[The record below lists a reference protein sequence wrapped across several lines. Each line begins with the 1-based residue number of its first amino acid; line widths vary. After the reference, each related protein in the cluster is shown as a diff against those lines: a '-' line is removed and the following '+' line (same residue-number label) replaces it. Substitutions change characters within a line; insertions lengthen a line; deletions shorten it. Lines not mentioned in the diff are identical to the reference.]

1 MKRWPIK
8 LLHRLLIF
16 TVLAVIMLLLQV
28 VVLPRLVRH
37 RILSRLAE
45 IGLPEA
51 TLEVRSCSW
60 RGAELANVN
69 LDKDRCG
76 CIGAVAVQ
84 YSPRSLIQGKLKKV
98 QITGGQ
104 LLLRVRDGKVEMGE
118 LAKLKLGNGEEA
130 VDHPFGLIELHSCV
144 LSIDLEKKRI
154 CIPCDGSIVNTG
166 DGRLESDLNLN
177 LQGVPLHVRL
187 ISFSDERSLSFSMEK
202 EDLDLRALMTAL
214 PTGEFDLPARLAGR
228 IDVKLE
234 GEISGNDGLA
244 VFSLTAGN
252 GWLKTALA
260 NSPVDVEGIECQLHV
275 DLKDKSQLEKLSCD
289 LTADAVRYGYVIA
302 NEMHFSLEK
311 MEEGFA
317 LFGEA
322 KGEEWQLKEL
332 SGILP
337 AGLCPKDEGSQV
349 KISWELEGYVPKGVS
364 EKISDKGLDI
374 SQLGAISI
382 SGHLLTNMSRLPGRA
397 LPDFEIPELQVVLAP
412 GELKMGQ
419 PEVVLRE
426 FSGVVRLRGSC
437 KNAWSEFYVLPGS
450 GLEFGSASAGN
461 LMIEKTKL
469 ALQGTKDRSAVES
482 VFDEDNLKTRICL
495 EANSDGMTVQVVKDM
510 LMAKVDGARLSVDA
524 SLGSEPG
531 TATGTLAI
539 DGLECQL
546 GSSGLLLVLEGAVL
560 NAELNPSGDAGAVL
574 EAMLTLDT
582 ATLLNGKSEA
592 LFALDRDTLKP
603 ISGSLDLK
611 QREGRVQLQ
620 WPIQKEAILY
630 ANGYIDLQEKQ
641 PSGFCSVACD
651 GFRIEE
657 EQTAIKMLA
666 NSTGLTVSGD
676 FSLKGNLRL
685 ERGHLV
691 PRVTIAATDTTLS
704 SKRYQAQ
711 AEGINGAM
719 TITGFSPIS
728 TPGNQRFE
736 VQSFKLG
743 KLQLQDGFIA
753 LCFEDDPPA
762 LLIERAE
769 WGCLGG
775 RVYSRALRID
785 PNQPEID
792 IRLFAN
798 GLDMDKLF
806 GLAFGQGGT
815 GKGTLYGMIPASV
828 SRSNLADFTIGEGFL
843 HATNGNGSWK
853 LGDSDPANIVQ
864 KALEQQLGKMLQE
877 SVEVSIQDKIFRGL
891 RDFEYSMFKIDFLRQ
906 KDGILARVTTRGRS
920 RDPRVPVEFEE
931 IVLDFPGFDEN
942 LRKIMVIRTAVGQ
955 GLKRTTDKLE
965 R

>member
-1 MKRWPIK
+1 
-8 LLHRLLIF
+8 
-16 TVLAVIMLLLQV
+16 MLLLQV
-28 VVLPRLVRH
+28 VVLPRLVQH
-37 RILSRLAE
+37 MILSRLAE
-45 IGLPEA
+45 IGLPVA

-69 LDKDRCG
+69 LDKDRSV

-84 YSPRSLIQGKLKKV
+84 YSPGSLIQGKLKKV

-104 LLLRVRDGKVEMGE
+104 LLLRVRDGKVELGE
-118 LAKLKLGNGEEA
+118 LAKLKLGNSEGTG
-130 VDHPFGLIELHSCV
+130 DHPFGLIELHSCV

-154 CIPCDGSIVNTG
+154 CIPCDGSIVHTG
-166 DGRLESDLNLN
+166 DGRLESYLNLN
-177 LQGVPLHVRL
+177 LQGIPLHVRL
-187 ISFSDERSLSFSMEK
+187 TSFSDEGSLSFSMEK
-202 EDLDLRALMTAL
+202 EDLDMRALMTVL
-214 PTGEFDLPARLAGR
+214 PTGQFDLPARLAGR

-234 GEISGNDGLA
+234 GEISENDGLA
-244 VFSLTAGN
+244 VFALTAGN

-260 NSPVDVEGIECQLHV
+260 NSPVDAEGIECQLHV
-275 DLKDKSQLEKLSCD
+275 DLKDGSQLEKLSCD
-289 LTADAVRYGYVIA
+289 LSADAVRCGHVIA
-302 NEMHFSLEK
+302 DEIHFSLEK

-322 KGEEWQLKEL
+322 KGQKWQLKRL
-332 SGILP
+332 SAILP
-337 AGLCPKDEGSQV
+337 AGLRPKDEGGPV
-349 KISWELEGYVPKGVS
+349 KISWELEGSVPKGVS

-374 SQLGAISI
+374 SRLGAISI
-382 SGHLLTNMSRLPGRA
+382 NGHLLTNMSRTPGRA
-397 LPDFEIPELQVVLAP
+397 LPDFEIPEMQVVFAP
-412 GELKMGQ
+412 GDLRIGQ

-426 FSGVVRLRGSC
+426 FSGIVRLRGSHR
-437 KNAWSEFYVLPGS
+437 NAWSKFYVLPGS

-461 LMIEKTKL
+461 LTIEKTKL
-469 ALQGTKDRSAVES
+469 ALQGTKDQCTVES
-482 VFDEDNLKTRICL
+482 IFDEDGLNTRIRL
-495 EANSDGMTVQVVKDM
+495 EANSDGMTVQAVKDM
-510 LMAKVDGARLSVDA
+510 LTTKVDGVQFSVDA
-524 SLGSEPG
+524 SLGPESG
-531 TATGTLAI
+531 TATGTLSI
-539 DGLECQL
+539 DGLECRL
-546 GSSGLLLVLEGAVL
+546 GLSGLLLALEGAVL
-560 NAELNPSGDAGAVL
+560 NAELNPGGDASEVL

-592 LFALDRDTLKP
+592 LFSLDRDTLKP

-611 QREGRVQLQ
+611 HREGRVQLQ
-620 WPIQKEAILY
+620 WPLQKDAILY
-630 ANGYIDLQEKQ
+630 ANGYVDLQAKQ
-641 PSGFCSVACD
+641 PSGLLSVACD

-676 FSLKGNLRL
+676 FSLKGNVRL
-685 ERGHLV
+685 QQGHLV
-691 PRVTIAATDTTLS
+691 PRITIAATDTTLS

-711 AEGINGAM
+711 VEGINGAI
-719 TITGFSPIS
+719 TLTGFSPVS

-736 VQSFKLG
+736 FQSFKLG
-743 KLQLQDGFIA
+743 KLYLQDGFIA
-753 LCFEDDPPA
+753 LCFEDDPPGI
-762 LLIERAE
+762 LIERAE

-785 PNQPEID
+785 PNQPKID

-806 GLAFGQGGT
+806 GLAFGEGGT
-815 GKGTLYGMIPASV
+815 GKGTLYGMIPASI

-843 HATNGNGSWK
+843 HSTTGDGSWK

-864 KALEQQLGKMLQE
+864 KALEQQLGRMLQE

-891 RDFEYSMFKIDFLRQ
+891 RDFEYSMFKIDFVRQ

-920 RDPRVPVEFEE
+920 RDPRIPVEFEE

-942 LRKIMVIRTAVGQ
+942 LRKIMVIKTAIGQ
-955 GLKRTTDKLE
+955 SLKQTTDNLE